1 MHDDDSREYPVRCN
15 VTISHRYRYRMSG
28 AEQTS
33 VRKNDLDC
41 HRPGNVLGGGEAGK
55 SCCYWLE
62 WQKTGLEM
70 GKERSWNGE

>member
-1 MHDDDSREYPVRCN
+1 
-15 VTISHRYRYRMSG
+15 MSG

-70 GKERSWNGE
+70 GKERSWDGE